1 MFKKLDK
8 KRETKLHKTPCV
20 TKQWIRKIC
29 RVPGGKLRKKSIKT
43 KFKRELFGR

>member
-8 KRETKLHKTPCV
+8 ERETKLRKTPCV

-29 RVPGGKLRKKSIKT
+29 EFPERNLKKKT
-43 KFKRELFGR
+43 KNQIKKREPFGR